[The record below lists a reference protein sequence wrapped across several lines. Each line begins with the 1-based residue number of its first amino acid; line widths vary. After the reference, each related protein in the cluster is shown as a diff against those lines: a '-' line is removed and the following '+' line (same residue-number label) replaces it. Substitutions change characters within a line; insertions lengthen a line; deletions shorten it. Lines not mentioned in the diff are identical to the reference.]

1 MNVYVPPIIEKVYNI
16 QGSTAAPGSG
26 EYHRYRALRRRERTI
41 QAAMEKEAKAKEE
54 QKKFEQEKQMKQE
67 KIELATLKRKK
78 RRDKKN
84 LFRKIKKKV
93 YSKNEVIFDKNIPL
107 IEQVKKEIGKEEFN
121 NLLNESKTNEDID
134 NNDTYLMKPNIS
146 AIHRNNNLTS
156 DNTQELKKETE
167 NNPLK
172 QLFPTIQKKEIEFDN
187 YEDYEDHLTELKIKE
202 EQKKKE
208 ESKNEIKIKH
218 VDEVVVHEED

>member
-41 QAAMEKEAKAKEE
+41 AAAMEKEAKAKEE
-54 QKKFEQEKQMKQE
+54 QRKFEMEKQMKQE
-67 KIELATLKRKK
+67 QIELATLKKKK
-78 RRDKKN
+78 RREKKN
-84 LFRKIKKKV
+84 LFRKIKKKIN
-93 YSKNEVIFDKNIPL
+93 SKKEVIFDKNIPL
-107 IEQVKKEIGKEEFN
+107 IEQVKEEIGKEEFN
-121 NLLNESKTNEDID
+121 ELLNQNEMKNNDD
-134 NNDTYLMKPNIS
+134 NDTYLMKPNIM
-146 AIHRNNNLTS
+146 AMNKNNNLTS
-156 DNTQELKKETE
+156 ENDEELKNNNEM
-167 NNPLK
+167 NPLK
-172 QLFPTIQKKEIEFDN
+172 KLFPTIQKKEIEFEN

-218 VDEVVVHEED
+218 IDEIVIHDEE

>member
-41 QAAMEKEAKAKEE
+41 AAVMEKEAKAKEE
-54 QKKFEQEKQMKQE
+54 QRKFEMEKQMKQE
-67 KIELATLKRKK
+67 QIELARLKKKK
-78 RRDKKN
+78 RREKKN
-84 LFRKIKKKV
+84 LFRKIKKKIN
-93 YSKNEVIFDKNIPL
+93 SKKEVIFDKNIPL
-107 IEQVKKEIGKEEFN
+107 IEQVKEEIGKEEFN
-121 NLLNESKTNEDID
+121 ELLNQNEMKNNNDD
-134 NNDTYLMKPNIS
+134 NDTYLMKPNIV
-146 AIHRNNNLTS
+146 AMNKNNNLTS
-156 DNTQELKKETE
+156 ENDEELKNNNEM
-167 NNPLK
+167 NPLK
-172 QLFPTIQKKEIEFDN
+172 KLFPTIQKKEIEFEN

-218 VDEVVVHEED
+218 IDEIVIHDEE

>member
-41 QAAMEKEAKAKEE
+41 AAAMEKEAKAKEE
-54 QKKFEQEKQMKQE
+54 QRKFEMEKQMKQE
-67 KIELATLKRKK
+67 QIELATLKKKK
-78 RRDKKN
+78 RREKKN
-84 LFRKIKKKV
+84 LFRKIKKKIN
-93 YSKNEVIFDKNIPL
+93 SKKEVIFDKNIPL
-107 IEQVKKEIGKEEFN
+107 IEQVKEEIGKEEFN
-121 NLLNESKTNEDID
+121 ELLNQNEMKNNNDD
-134 NNDTYLMKPNIS
+134 NDTYLMKPNIV
-146 AIHRNNNLTS
+146 AMNKNNNLTS
-156 DNTQELKKETE
+156 ENDEELKNNNEM
-167 NNPLK
+167 NPLK
-172 QLFPTIQKKEIEFDN
+172 KLFPTIQKKEIEFEN

-218 VDEVVVHEED
+218 IDEIVIHDEE